1 MTGKDYFTIG
11 EVSRKTGI
19 PEYTLRYWESR
30 FRLLRPVRRESG
42 HRRFTKK
49 DIETILAV
57 KDLVFRRNFTLAGA
71 KKMLRT
77 CERNPDETV
86 VQEAMSGDRL
96 TPGTPGGARGQSTGE
111 TVKILREIRK
121 ELLGIIKE

>member
-86 VQEAMSGDRL
+86 LQEAMSGDRL
-96 TPGTPGGARGQSTGE
+96 AGQGAADGE
-111 TVKILREIRK
+111 AAKILSEIRK
-121 ELLGIIKE
+121 ELLAIIKE

>member
-49 DIETILAV
+49 DIETILAI

-77 CERNPDETV
+77 CERNPNETV
-86 VQEAMSGDRL
+86 LQEAMSGDRL
-96 TPGTPGGARGQSTGE
+96 APGDAWGQGAGE
-111 TVKILREIRK
+111 AAKILREIRK
-121 ELLGIIKE
+121 ELLTIIKE

>member
-1 MTGKDYFTIG
+1 MTGQDYFTIG

-19 PEYTLRYWESR
+19 PVYTLRYWESR

-49 DIETILAV
+49 DMETIFAV
-57 KDLVFRRNFTLAGA
+57 KDLVFRRKFTLAGA

-77 CERNPDETV
+77 CERNPGDAVIE
-86 VQEAMSGDRL
+86 EAMSDSGQA
-96 TPGTPGGARGQSTGE
+96 GKGAGE
-111 TVKILREIRK
+111 AAKKLREIQK
-121 ELLGIIKE
+121 ELLAIIKESPEQRGI